1 MAAQAGLTV
10 SGTVSERGTGKPL
23 EGARIAVVGAKANSE
38 ITDSNGAFV
47 LKFPT
52 EVRVGD
58 LVRVHIEM
66 EGYVPY
72 TDTIAVVPS

>member
-1 MAAQAGLTV
+1 MTQLKQLAVA
-10 SGTVSERGTGKPL
+10 KPL